1 MTIQYINAGE
11 IVAFPNHNYSRP
23 DGDLFPSEQNFADLV
38 RALAPGWDAILSVVA
53 LTPLD
58 EKDVQAAKKVQEAV
72 LQSHKE
78 STEDLK
84 IKIDGKTITVSPADR
99 YVAAQE
105 LFAPKGKV
113 LTPKY
118 EIVAGFRRFAALVVI
133 RAVQKKMEDRP
144 TLIEQLPATITTYG
158 SEVDRRYASIRENG
172 AKTEGVLKLTHAQQL
187 VSSKGIFQ
195 LGARQVDFRNAYG
208 VKPGT
213 SQKMHRICQLDAK
226 HPSLGIIEKAAS
238 NKELW
243 DAFDKEVVKNFLDED
258 AGADKVAAF
267 LKAPREGKSNKA
279 KMMARTK
286 IEAYATQCGVK
297 IVAAVCLAIINDDV
311 NAINRVI
318 TGELKKAEAARK

>member
-11 IVAFPNHNYSRP
+11 VVAFPDRNYSRP
-23 DGDLFPSEQNFADLV
+23 DGSLFPSEQSFADLV
-38 RALAPGWDAILSVVA
+38 RSLVPGWDAILSVLA
-53 LTPLD
+53 ITPLD
-58 EKDVQAAKKVQEAV
+58 EKDVQEAKRHVQ
-72 LQSHKE
+72 LLLDSHKE
-78 STEDLK
+78 STNDLK
-84 IKIDGKTITVSPADR
+84 IKIDGKTITISPADR
-99 YVAAQE
+99 LVAAQE
-105 LFAPKGKV
+105 LYMPKGKI

-118 EIVAGFRRFAALVVI
+118 EVVAGFRRLIALVVV
-133 RAVQKKMEDRP
+133 RAVQKKLDGAN
-144 TLIEQLPATITTYG
+144 LINELPATITTYG

-187 VSSKGIFQ
+187 ESSKGIFQ

-226 HPSLGIIEKAAS
+226 HPSLGIIEKAAG

-286 IEAYATQCGVK
+286 IEALANQCGVK
-297 IVAAVCLAIINDDV
+297 IVADVCRAIINDDIDGM
-311 NAINRVI
+311 NKVI
-318 TGELKKAEAARK
+318 TGELRKAEAARK

>member
-1 MTIQYINAGE
+1 MTIQYVNAGE
-11 IVAFPNHNYSRP
+11 IVAFPDRNYSRP
-23 DGDLFPSEQNFADLV
+23 DGSLFPTEQSFADLV
-38 RALAPGWDAILSVVA
+38 RSLVPGWDAILSVIA
-53 LTPLD
+53 LAPLD
-58 EKDVQAAKKVQEAV
+58 EKDVQEAKKVQEAA
-72 LQSHKE
+72 LNFHRNAA
-78 STEDLK
+78 EDIK
-84 IKIDGKTITVSPADR
+84 IKIDSKLITVSPADR

-118 EIVAGFRRFAALVVI
+118 EVAAGFRRMFALVVT
-133 RAVQKKMEDRP
+133 RAVQKKLGN
-144 TLIEQLPATITTYG
+144 TNLIFQIPATITTYG

-187 VSSKGIFQ
+187 VSSKGIFR

-226 HPSLGIIEKAAS
+226 HPSLGIIEKAAK

-258 AGADKVAAF
+258 AGVDKVAAF
-267 LKAPREGKSNKA
+267 LKAPRTGKSNKA
-279 KMMARTK
+279 KMMARTDIK
-286 IEAYATQCGVK
+286 TLANQCGVQ
-297 IVAAVCLAIINDDV
+297 IVADVCRAIINNDKG
-311 NAINRVI
+311 AMAKAI